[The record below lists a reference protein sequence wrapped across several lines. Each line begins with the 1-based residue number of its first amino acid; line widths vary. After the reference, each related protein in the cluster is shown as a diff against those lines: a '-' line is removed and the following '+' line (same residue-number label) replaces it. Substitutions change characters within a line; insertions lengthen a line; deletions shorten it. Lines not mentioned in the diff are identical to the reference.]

1 MDKDLYV
8 QEIRKGL
15 EGKAGSRE
23 LLKEIE
29 SHIHHA
35 ICDHLEKGKTESE
48 AMALI
53 LREVGTPFEIISAF
67 QKASAVLART
77 FMLFYLFCNCGLFVM
92 GAMITMM
99 HAWRIHPAVD
109 ALWKGISVSVWLIMI
124 SYVLYWFQTVWAS
137 MVPNLCFMFVFL
149 FNLVPAGLFPS
160 AVTPSFAAVC
170 AVVTVCFP
178 FCGKIG
184 FYAGRQRLA

>member
-48 AMALI
+48 AMELI
-53 LREVGTPFEIISAF
+53 LR
-67 QKASAVLART
+67 
-77 FMLFYLFCNCGLFVM
+77 
-92 GAMITMM
+92 
-99 HAWRIHPAVD
+99 
-109 ALWKGISVSVWLIMI
+109 
-124 SYVLYWFQTVWAS
+124 
-137 MVPNLCFMFVFL
+137 
-149 FNLVPAGLFPS
+149 
-160 AVTPSFAAVC
+160 
-170 AVVTVCFP
+170 
-178 FCGKIG
+178 
-184 FYAGRQRLA
+184 